1 MVWLTTGEA
10 IPPWLYYIANSADAH
25 ERHIPSPAADDLTLS
40 RIEAKLLLGGLL
52 RGHLHLN
59 RKTRMETLE
68 AIHTRRSIR
77 KYTDQPI
84 DPQVLE
90 QILAAGMMAPSA
102 RNEQA
107 WQFVVVQN
115 RDTLAALSKISPY
128 AAMAEHAAAAI
139 VVCGDTQRET
149 VADLNYWVIDCAA
162 AAQNLLLAAHALG
175 LGAVWTAVYPRAERI
190 AALRQVLPLPDH
202 IIPLCLVP
210 LGYPAESK
218 GPVNRFDLER
228 IHREQW

>member
-1 MVWLTTGEA
+1 
-10 IPPWLYYIANSADAH
+10 
-25 ERHIPSPAADDLTLS
+25 
-40 RIEAKLLLGGLL
+40 
-52 RGHLHLN
+52 
-59 RKTRMETLE
+59 METLE

-77 KYTDQPI
+77 RYTDRPI

-90 QILAAGMMAPSA
+90 QVLAAGMMAPSA

-115 RDTLAALSKISPY
+115 RDLLAALSKTSPY
-128 AAMAEHAAAAI
+128 AAMTQHAAAAV

-149 VADLNYWVIDCAA
+149 VADLSYWALDCSAA
-162 AAQNLLLAAHALG
+162 TQNILLAAHALG

-210 LGYPAESK
+210 MGYPAEAK
-218 GPVNRFDLER
+218 GPVDRFDPGR
-228 IHREQW
+228 IHYEHW

>member
-1 MVWLTTGEA
+1 
-10 IPPWLYYIANSADAH
+10 
-25 ERHIPSPAADDLTLS
+25 
-40 RIEAKLLLGGLL
+40 
-52 RGHLHLN
+52 
-59 RKTRMETLE
+59 METLE

-77 KYTDQPI
+77 KYTGQSIAPE
-84 DPQVLE
+84 VLD
-90 QILAAGMMAPSA
+90 QILAAAMMAPSA

-115 RDTLAALSKISPY
+115 RDTLGALSKISPY
-128 AAMAEHAAAAI
+128 AAMAQHAAAAI

-149 VADLNYWVIDCAA
+149 VANLNYWVIDCSAA
-162 AAQNLLLAAHALG
+162 TQNMLLAAHALG

-210 LGYPAESK
+210 LGYPAETR
-218 GPVNRFDLER
+218 GPVDRFDR
-228 IHREQW
+228 GCIHYEKW